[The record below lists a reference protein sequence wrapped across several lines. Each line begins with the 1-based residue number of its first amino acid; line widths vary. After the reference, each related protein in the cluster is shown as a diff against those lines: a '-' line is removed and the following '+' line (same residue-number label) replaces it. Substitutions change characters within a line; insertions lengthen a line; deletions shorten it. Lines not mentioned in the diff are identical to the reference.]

1 MKRVRLGV
9 AIVVGLLVAGLVA
22 GPIVLRPL
30 LSRWVWNELSAH
42 LENLFD
48 ARLAAESFHVF
59 LFPTVRVEGTGLRLT
74 KRDQPEVTPLI
85 AIRTFSVSTSLR
97 RLWDGNV
104 RSVTVDGMTISIP
117 PDNRPS
123 MKKRRPQGAGIDRLG
138 RRRDRPRQGEAN
150 RTGPHDRRNRVD
162 RGEARHCARESAGV
176 PLVFDIEL
184 ARLQKFSSS
193 APARFEARLMNPRP
207 RGEITAT
214 GMVGPWQSN
223 DPRTTHVEGDYTLRS
238 ADMSV
243 FKGIGGTLDST
254 GHFRGELSEISVEG
268 STTMTDFSVETGG
281 HPMPLTTTFAARV
294 DGTNGNTYLDRV
306 SAKLGT
312 SPLQAVGEIAGR
324 PGRKGK
330 TIRLHITT
338 TSAQLADLIFLVVDA
353 RPSPMRGQLVLT
365 PEWSCLRAMNPSSTP

>member
-1 MKRVRLGV
+1 MKRVRVGV

-123 MKKRRPQGAGIDRLG
+123 MKKAQELTGSAGVETGRARAKRIARGLTIDEIESTAARLDHSARESDG
-138 RRRDRPRQGEAN
+138 CSSRVRH
-150 RTGPHDRRNRVD
+150 RTGPPPEV
-162 RGEARHCARESAGV
+162 
-176 PLVFDIEL
+176 
-184 ARLQKFSSS
+184 
-193 APARFEARLMNPRP
+193 
-207 RGEITAT
+207 
-214 GMVGPWQSN
+214 
-223 DPRTTHVEGDYTLRS
+223 
-238 ADMSV
+238 
-243 FKGIGGTLDST
+243 
-254 GHFRGELSEISVEG
+254 
-268 STTMTDFSVETGG
+268 
-281 HPMPLTTTFAARV
+281 
-294 DGTNGNTYLDRV
+294 
-306 SAKLGT
+306 
-312 SPLQAVGEIAGR
+312 
-324 PGRKGK
+324 
-330 TIRLHITT
+330 
-338 TSAQLADLIFLVVDA
+338 LVVRA
-353 RPSPMRGQLVLT
+353 GQVRGASH
-365 PEWSCLRAMNPSSTP
+365 ESEAAG